1 MINYL
6 RLETTDSGGAG
17 ISALKRVEGLSA
29 KGVNAKLVVLRKT
42 SESSVCEGFLD
53 SGKPLHRAVSFLLR
67 SVVHFYKK
75 IIIGT
80 PVKKYNFFDVQ
91 LNCASAKGILKECG
105 FVPDIICVGW
115 VTDFVSMRTIE
126 KLKEITGAKVYFVMA
141 DNSPIT
147 GGCHYP
153 WGCKGYTEGCFPC
166 PALSSNNK
174 RAHKTLEFKKRH
186 LTRDMIISGS
196 SADCERAKNSY
207 LFRDNVIVPSAF
219 LSPIQ
224 YEFAKEDGRNK
235 WGISQDDRVIFCGA
249 TYITTERKGFQYLY
263 KSLEHLKT
271 LTDVSN
277 VTVLAAGTDS
287 AKLQL
292 PSGYQVKRV
301 GKLSFEDLFRA
312 YFCSDLFVCPSL
324 EDSGPMMINYS
335 VASCIPV
342 VCYKMGIADDIVR
355 HKENGY
361 IASWGDWKDFA
372 EGILYCLENPMPKQE
387 LKILA
392 NEIMEDLKEH
402 RSIRKY
408 LGLPS

>member
-1 MINYL
+1 MAKVELKAPVVQEIAAKIDGAQSAVLVDHRGMTVAQDTELRKRLREAGVEYKVYKNTMMKRAFEGTDFAALDEYL
-6 RLETTDSGGAG
+6 EGP
-17 ISALKRVEGLSA
+17 SAL
-29 KGVNAKLVVLRKT
+29 
-42 SESSVCEGFLD
+42 
-53 SGKPLHRAVSFLLR
+53 AVSKEDATAPAR
-67 SVVHFYKK
+67 
-75 IIIGT
+75 
-80 PVKKYNFFDVQ
+80 
-91 LNCASAKGILKECG
+91 IL
-105 FVPDIICVGW
+105 
-115 VTDFVSMRTIE
+115 
-126 KLKEITGAKVYFVMA
+126 
-141 DNSPIT
+141 
-147 GGCHYP
+147 
-153 WGCKGYTEGCFPC
+153 
-166 PALSSNNK
+166 
-174 RAHKTLEFKKRH
+174 
-186 LTRDMIISGS
+186 
-196 SADCERAKNSY
+196 
-207 LFRDNVIVPSAF
+207 
-219 LSPIQ
+219 